1 MIVKLFVTGED
12 HGRLVLTLIQYVET
26 QVEKNWQSL
35 RIIDDY
41 NYHMGA
47 LISPTKLR
55 GYYNCQLTVRR
66 TWFPPFFWILDT
78 VLVNSILLYRKVTN
92 SDISGKEFSVNLAW
106 ELIKD
111 TLVIEKSTSYDE
123 ASPQTLPETSSKGK
137 RTVYVTKKFELPLTR
152 LLDDE
157 HFVEWKQKREA
168 CVYCRYLSQRGKK
181 AVNYDNPHKATY
193 SAPSVKYLSS
203 VLSKDH
209 TALKIFTRKKINGII
224 LLFLSHSLHLIR
236 FFF

>member
-1 MIVKLFVTGED
+1 MSLESLDSTFNEEPDPQYSITFEHDTHGELIID
-12 HGRLVLTLIQYVET
+12 HELVET
-26 QVEKNWQSL
+26 
-35 RIIDDY
+35 IDDILNEERLDY
-41 NYHMGA
+41 AEELNANIG
-47 LISPTKLR
+47 IDVVRSR
-55 GYYNCQLTVRR
+55 GRGR
-66 TWFPPFFWILDT
+66 G
-78 VLVNSILLYRKVTN
+78 RVTN

>member
-1 MIVKLFVTGED
+1 MKFRVMIVKLFVTGED

-92 SDISGKEFSVNLAW
+92 SDIS
-106 ELIKD
+106 
-111 TLVIEKSTSYDE
+111 
-123 ASPQTLPETSSKGK
+123 
-137 RTVYVTKKFELPLTR
+137 
-152 LLDDE
+152 DDE